1 MLVGCRKEWSCKL
14 WVSLV
19 HVFAGLT
26 AFGDVLAPK
35 VAPSPDMLDSE
46 FVGLDGAET
55 GASAEE
61 QDTRRLQQL

>member
-1 MLVGCRKEWSCKL
+1 ML
-14 WVSLV
+14 
-19 HVFAGLT
+19 FAGLT

-61 QDTRRLQQL
+61 QDTSLSEDFSSFDMDDDSGS